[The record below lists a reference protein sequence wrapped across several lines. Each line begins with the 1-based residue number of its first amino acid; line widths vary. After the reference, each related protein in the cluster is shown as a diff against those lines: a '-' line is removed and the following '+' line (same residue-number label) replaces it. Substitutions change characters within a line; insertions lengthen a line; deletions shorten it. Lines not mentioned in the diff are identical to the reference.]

1 MILQSLRCSSNA
13 QRCGFESHPSQY
25 SIAILSADW
34 LDSASASPKGRGSD
48 FIQVIQQGNGHKLGA
63 VPVSMVSAERQQTE
77 NERGDDEYD
86 ETMTP
91 FRGNGGGPK
100 VVV

>member
-13 QRCGFESHPSQY
+13 QRCGFESYPSQY

-34 LDSASASPKGRGSD
+34 LDSARDSD
-48 FIQVIQQGNGHKLGA
+48 FKQQGNGDKLGA